1 MLTFVPSADF
11 SFSVLQKASTKVIGI
26 IARVRVSFTIV
37 AVSKVLLPCIPSQAV
52 AAAVTD
58 EVSLTA
64 VPANNPNP
72 SLDNPS
78 MEPSVGKI
86 NAAMILNKNINE
98 KRIKEGKQGE
108 RIRLIVNLVDKLGMS
123 FEEACR
129 FMEIP
134 QEKIEEYR
142 KKIEES

>member
-1 MLTFVPSADF
+1 M
-11 SFSVLQKASTKVIGI
+11 
-26 IARVRVSFTIV
+26 
-37 AVSKVLLPCIPSQAV
+37 
-52 AAAVTD
+52 
-58 EVSLTA
+58 
-64 VPANNPNP
+64 
-72 SLDNPS
+72 
-78 MEPSVGKI
+78 
-86 NAAMILNKNINE
+86 
-98 KRIKEGKQGE
+98 GKQGE